1 MPEPSDSMNSSCKIE
16 SKNAKT
22 SKKAFLIE
30 FNEDGSPIEC
40 HKVKLN
46 LCRLNCILVYP
57 NALPFRSFAD

>member
-1 MPEPSDSMNSSCKIE
+1 MPEPSDSMNSSCKTE

-40 HKVKLN
+40 HKVILN
-46 LCRLNCILVYP
+46 LCRLNKLYV
-57 NALPFRSFAD
+57 